1 MHKKNLVFLLSRT
14 AAFVAILVFSSL
26 TSSAQT
32 VPIFNLADYGAV
44 GNGIADDGPAFQS
57 ALDAVAEAG
66 GGTLFVPAGLY
77 LVKTPVTKDFS
88 ALNGGTVTIQG
99 VPSATEP
106 APPFAGGH
114 ELSESLDLVSEI
126 LPATGPNQSAF
137 TITNLDTLVV
147 EHLAFTGNESVITD
161 AYITLN
167 MSDITHA
174 SIFHCEFYGI
184 STFGLLPGL
193 GGGNIIRATRSDLTL
208 HQLMVL
214 GSTANS
220 GAYAPIIENIDWK
233 GFSISNSIFIDFGV
247 RSFFGKMGLG
257 APLSWINLAA
267 VAPRTPE
274 SPRREVVI
282 RDTFFDEGGWVGI
295 TSYGHLWGTPVD
307 PPDLIYISG
316 IKINVS
322 NLGTAGHQFFDVRN
336 VLIEDSLYGWSHN
349 TGAAIDLYRTSHAIL
364 DRLTCIEEADRI
376 RTDDRTERLT
386 VINSTYDGLDSQAL
400 VTTEMQTAP
409 ADDPVQYVKQQFV
422 SILGRQPEPAAHFY
436 WSDLLI
442 RCENDAECLAQQRAE
457 LTEYLESNPQS
468 TFSVTA
474 TVDDENGDPLSGA
487 TVTISGSQS
496 VSGLTDAQGRVKFV
510 NLPTTGT
517 YTVTAGKRHYVFDSM
532 AQTFVRPT
540 RDVNVQFSGTLSH
553 YTIGGQVDK
562 PTGGG
567 IAGITVQ
574 LVRQLHGTITTTTD
588 ANGNYVFADLPGGG
602 NYTVLPLSKGIVFTP
617 ASTRIDDLSE
627 DRTANFLGR
636 PLPELITLDNTDLAI
651 VVDSVSFVTQ
661 PLSLF
666 EIMDFSE
673 DGMARVTLFAR
684 NLERFNSASQVRVTA
699 EDPNHLVYP
708 LSVEFV
714 GNISGQS
721 WLKQINV
728 KLLPALGQGR
738 CVKLRVH
745 VEDLESL
752 PARLCFVPP
761 RSEP

>member
-1 MHKKNLVFLLSRT
+1 MNQQKLVFLLPRT
-14 AAFVAILVFSSL
+14 AALAAILVFCSL
-26 TSSAQT
+26 TASAQT
-32 VPIFNLADYGAV
+32 VQIFNVADYGAV
-44 GNGIADDGPAFQS
+44 GNGVADDGPAFQS
-57 ALDAVAEAG
+57 ALDAIAEAG

-77 LVKTPVTKDFS
+77 LIKTPVTKDFS

-99 VPSATEP
+99 VPSTTEP

-114 ELSESLDLVSEI
+114 ELAESLDLVSEI

-137 TITNLDTLVV
+137 TITNLDTLEV

-161 AYITLN
+161 AYITLH
-167 MSDITHA
+167 MSDIKHA

-193 GGGNIIRATRSDLTL
+193 GGGNIVRATRSDLTIR
-208 HQLMVL
+208 QMMVL

-220 GAYAPIIENIDWK
+220 GAYAPIVENIDWK
-233 GFSISNSIFIDFGV
+233 GFSISESIFIDFGV

-257 APLSWINLAA
+257 APLSWINFAA

-274 SPRREVVI
+274 SSRREVVI
-282 RDTFFDEGGWVGI
+282 RDTFFDEGGWIGI
-295 TSYGHLWGTPVD
+295 TSFGHLWGTPVD

-316 IKINVS
+316 IKMNVS
-322 NLGTAGHQFFDVRN
+322 NLGTAGLQFFDVKN
-336 VLIEDSLYGWSHN
+336 VLVENSLYGWSHN

-364 DRLTCIEEADRI
+364 DRLTCIAEADRI

-386 VINSTYDGLDSQAL
+386 VINSVYGGLDSQAL
-400 VTTEMQTAP
+400 TTTELQTAP
-409 ADDPVQYVKQQFV
+409 EDDPVQYVKQQFV
-422 SILGRQPEPAAHFY
+422 SILGRLPEPAAHFY

-442 RCENDAECLAQQRAE
+442 RCANDAECLNETRAD

-468 TFSVTA
+468 TFSLTA
-474 TVDDENGDPLSGA
+474 NIEDENGDPISGA

-496 VSGLTDAQGRVKFV
+496 VSGLTDSQGRVKFV

-517 YTVTAGKRHYVFDSM
+517 YTVRANKSHYVFTSVGE
-532 AQTFVRPT
+532 TFVRPT
-540 RDVNVQFSGTLSH
+540 RDVNVQFSAALNH
-553 YTIGGQVDK
+553 YTIRGQVDK

-574 LVRQLHGTITTTTD
+574 LVQQLHGTITTTTD
-588 ANGNYVFADLPGGG
+588 SVGNYVFSDLPGGG
-602 NYTVLPLSKGIVFTP
+602 NFTVIPLSKGLVFTP
-617 ASTRIDDLSE
+617 ANTRINNLSE

-636 PLPELITLDNTDLAI
+636 PLPELLTLDHTDLAI

-666 EIMDFSE
+666 EMMDFSE
-673 DGMARVTLFAR
+673 DGMARVTIFAR
-684 NLERFNSASQVRVTA
+684 NLERFNSPSQVRVTA

-752 PARLCFVPP
+752 PARVCFVPP